1 MEGLIIINDRIKNLW
16 VRLEGDLCAG
26 VVGAAHN
33 SHLLGDIPP
42 GKLHFIDLTVFVDP
56 HCQPN
61 RQSIDHRSAHAM
73 ETAGN
78 LIAAAAKFSSGMQ
91 DGIDHLQGRAASLRL
106 NIHGNAP
113 SVVGDGDGL
122 SWIDGDG
129 NMLAVPGQSFVNG
142 IVHDLIDQQRIL
154 L

>member
-1 MEGLIIINDRIKNLW
+1 MEAA
-16 VRLEGDLCAG
+16 GD
-26 VVGAAHN
+26 
-33 SHLLGDIPP
+33 
-42 GKLHFIDLTVFVDP
+42 
-56 HCQPN
+56 
-61 RQSIDHRSAHAM
+61 
-73 ETAGN
+73 
-78 LIAAAAKFSSGMQ
+78 LIAAAAKFPSGMQ

-142 IVHDLIDQQRIL
+142 IDHDLIDQMVQTGDGGGADIHAGPFPDLVQNKVLPSRVQLGQHVIQEENRL
-154 L
+154 LTSVPPGQLPLGQL